1 MQAPGFLFPQ
11 KNIKYSQSGPAI
23 DSLWKRL
30 AGNYERILVVQNQK
44 DDVTGWPEIS
54 IIAAELGMSTNSA
67 YLARFDSEDRN
78 ALNAKIVSDLN
89 SGNLDQDTIYVVYR
103 NSEFQFNLS
112 NGNSKQIFLDDKL
125 LILPLRLP
133 ASS

>member
-1 MQAPGFLFPQ
+1 
-11 KNIKYSQSGPAI
+11 
-23 DSLWKRL
+23 
-30 AGNYERILVVQNQK
+30 VQNQK